1 MVARACLNKFG
12 TSGFGTLWE
21 VRNGC
26 NLSYESNM
34 YLGDK
39 HLSLKN
45 GVILLF
51 NFLLWL
57 FVLFDN
63 TA

>member
-12 TSGFGTLWE
+12 TSGFVWRIITYIL
-21 VRNGC
+21 C
-26 NLSYESNM
+26 YESNM
-34 YLGDK
+34 YLCDK
-39 HLSLKN
+39 CLSLKN
-45 GVILLF
+45 SVILLL

-63 TA
+63 TVL